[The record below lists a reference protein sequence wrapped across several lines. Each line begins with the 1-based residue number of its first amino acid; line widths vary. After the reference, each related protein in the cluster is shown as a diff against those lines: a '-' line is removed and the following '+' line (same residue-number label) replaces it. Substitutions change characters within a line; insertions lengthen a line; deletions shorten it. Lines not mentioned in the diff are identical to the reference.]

1 MAKLRE
7 DPHGRG
13 VETDSPFPPVTHDD
27 PAVAQGDRLVAVEA
41 LGPRGVIEVRTD
53 RHGVLAVGMAD
64 GRPFAVSNVC
74 RHQFGKLGRGRV
86 SDGCLE
92 CPWHRARYD
101 VQSGVMVSGPKG
113 KIFGFP
119 PYSRFIQVYNN
130 AAFRLRRF
138 PVEIRDGAIYLQST
152 GTP

>member
-27 PAVAQGDRLVAVEA
+27 PVRAQGARLIAVADV
-41 LGPRGVIEVRTD
+41 GPRGVREVRTE
-53 RHGVLAVGMAD
+53 RHGVLAVGMAGD
-64 GRPFAVSNVC
+64 RPFAVSNVC

-101 VQSGVMVSGPKG
+101 VGTGTMLEGPKG
-113 KIFGFP
+113 RVFGFK
-119 PYSRFIQVYNN
+119 PYSKTVQTVAN
-130 AAFRLRRF
+130 AAFKLHTH
-138 PVEIRDGAIYLQST
+138 PVVVRDGAIWLDEPAS
-152 GTP
+152 